1 MFKTPKFYRLHSPLN
16 KLDPTNRLKVADW
29 LIQLRAC
36 AGSACEGA
44 FSPPVTRSEF
54 RLHFN
59 LAGNGFWDE
68 LDGMSE
74 IEFFD
79 YLYTRYLRLY
89 KSQSAAIAAFIICN
103 VEWSKDASLARH
115 IRGTADAPGW
125 GETSDGLAIFTW
137 LKVHGSSD
145 DAASQELL
153 MFEWAVV
160 MCESRL
166 TKQGLARTQIIFK
179 LTQFAEEVIARLM
192 EILDIYERVPEQRSA
207 PVHVFVKVMVT
218 LLAEDVPLLRDWGSR
233 LAVDIQTG
241 NLSLTGSRSDWVG
254 KASIVIRAYLPARD
268 QAFTSIRTDQERAPG
283 ALHLQRGGPS
293 NARSATSGYPRAY
306 PTPNRSTTS
315 WSSDSAR
322 KAKSRPLFGLCTYCD
337 ARGCQNAADPE
348 AGKNTCSV
356 FGGCPCK
363 PGASADETQH
373 VDLCRAFLKASGS
386 KYHTPPYLK
395 GVACR
400 SNIWQHTKDVA
411 QSSCAPSA
419 STSRSRS
426 PASVV
431 TNLPDPVS
439 SARIGSENRLR
450 KVQFADDLE
459 QQDDPEE
466 EAPCHDKATV
476 DKCLGV
482 FNRLAVV
489 NRFDRGV
496 FNRSEDYASGSS
508 GDESPGHLVIMQG
521 GSSLVAPHD
530 YFIVE
535 EYNSWLQRLP
545 PGLGLGGRNSEEFK
559 VWRLAQRRVFNRGDQ
574 SSDSAPDHP
583 DGETL
588 TINTSALSECL
599 GTFDNLAVDNLAVV
613 NLYGKGATP
622 VGSALDGSML
632 CSALDGLGGSTLSSA
647 HDRSTLGSALD
658 GIGSSALGF
667 ALDGSSLGSTP
678 VSSALDGSMLCSAL
692 DRSTLGSVLDGVGS
706 SALGLALDGS
716 SLGTP
721 GIFSSFVTNIT
732 RPACRLATFVPHA
745 ARSTVGSFCAG
756 ALFVMLC
763 VPWTYHLSRSC
774 FALGCNVRDL
784 HMMRH
789 GTTLGSSLDGPT
801 LGSAL
806 NGSRLGTSLD
816 VLSSSRLSSVLD
828 GNSSSTLDGLDRLP
842 LSSALDGLAHEAL
855 DSVAPGGLTL
865 SSRCCASSG
874 YTISPAPALRSAATS
889 ATFT

>member
-1 MFKTPKFYRLHSPLN
+1 MSSTGSHMVAATWSIEPSEVYDMFKTPKFYRLHSPLN

-125 GETSDGLAIFTW
+125 GETSDGLALFTW

-179 LTQFAEEVIARLM
+179 LTQFAEEVIARLT

-207 PVHVFVKVMVT
+207 PVHVFIKVMVT

-419 STSRSRS
+419 STSRSCS

-431 TNLPDPVS
+431 TNLPDTVS
-439 SARIGSENRLR
+439 SARIGRENRLR
-450 KVQFADDLE
+450 KVKFADDLE

-482 FNRLAVV
+482 FNRLAAV
-489 NRFDRGV
+489 NRFDSGV
-496 FNRSEDYASGSS
+496 FNRTEGYASGSS

-530 YFIVE
+530 YFIAE
-535 EYNSWLQRLP
+535 QEYNAWLQNLP

-574 SSDSAPDHP
+574 RSDSAPDHP

-588 TINTSALSECL
+588 TINTSALGECL

-613 NLYGKGATP
+613 NLYGKGTTP

-632 CSALDGLGGSTLSSA
+632 CSTLDGLGGSTLSSAHNRSTLGSTLSSA
-647 HDRSTLGSALD
+647 HDRSTLGSALVAV
-658 GIGSSALGF
+658 GSSALGF
-667 ALDGSSLGSTP
+667 
-678 VSSALDGSMLCSAL
+678 
-692 DRSTLGSVLDGVGS
+692 
-706 SALGLALDGS
+706 ALDGS

-721 GIFSSFVTNIT
+721 GIFSSFVTNAT
-732 RPACRLATFVPHA
+732 RPARRLATFVPHA
-745 ARSTVGSFCAG
+745 ARSTVGSFFAG
-756 ALFVMLC
+756 ALFAMLC
-763 VPWTYHLSRSC
+763 VLWIYHLSRSC
-774 FALGCNVRDL
+774 SALGCNVRDL
-784 HMMRH
+784 HMMRY

-806 NGSRLGTSLD
+806 NGSRLDTSLD

-842 LSSALDGLAHEAL
+842 LSS
-855 DSVAPGGLTL
+855 
-865 SSRCCASSG
+865 SSAQ
-874 YTISPAPALRSAATS
+874 RSMTS
-889 ATFT
+889 ATRRLARRSTASPKH

>member
-1 MFKTPKFYRLHSPLN
+1 MVAATWSIEPSEVYDMFKTPKFYRLHSPLN

-419 STSRSRS
+419 STSRSCS

-431 TNLPDPVS
+431 TNLPDTVS
-439 SARIGSENRLR
+439 SARIGRENRLR
-450 KVQFADDLE
+450 KVKFADDLE

-482 FNRLAVV
+482 FNRLAAV
-489 NRFDRGV
+489 NLFDSGV
-496 FNRSEDYASGSS
+496 FNRTEGYASGSS

-530 YFIVE
+530 YFIAE
-535 EYNSWLQRLP
+535 QEYNAWLQNLP

-574 SSDSAPDHP
+574 SSDSAPNDP

-588 TINTSALSECL
+588 TINTSALGECL

-613 NLYGKGATP
+613 NFYGKGATP

-632 CSALDGLGGSTLSSA
+632 CSAHDRSTLGSALDGSMLSSA
-647 HDRSTLGSALD
+647 HDRSTLGSALNGIGSSALGFALD
-658 GIGSSALGF
+658 GSSLDGSSLGSTPVGSALDGSMLCSAHDGLGGSMPVRSALDGSMLSSAHDRSTLGSALNGIGSSALGF

-678 VSSALDGSMLCSAL
+678 VSLALDGSMLCSAL
-692 DRSTLGSVLDGVGS
+692 DRSTLGSALDGVGS
-706 SALGLALDGS
+706 SALGFALDGS

-721 GIFSSFVTNIT
+721 GIFSSFVTNAT
-732 RPACRLATFVPHA
+732 RPARRLATFVPHA

-756 ALFVMLC
+756 ALFAMLC
-763 VPWTYHLSRSC
+763 VLWIYHLS
-774 FALGCNVRDL
+774 
-784 HMMRH
+784 H
-789 GTTLGSSLDGPT
+789 T
-801 LGSAL
+801 
-806 NGSRLGTSLD
+806 
-816 VLSSSRLSSVLD
+816 
-828 GNSSSTLDGLDRLP
+828 
-842 LSSALDGLAHEAL
+842 
-855 DSVAPGGLTL
+855 
-865 SSRCCASSG
+865 
-874 YTISPAPALRSAATS
+874 PALRSAATS
-889 ATFT
+889 STFT

>member
-419 STSRSRS
+419 STSRSCS

-431 TNLPDPVS
+431 TNLPDTVS
-439 SARIGSENRLR
+439 SARIGRENRLR
-450 KVQFADDLE
+450 KVKFADDLE

-482 FNRLAVV
+482 FNRLAAV
-489 NRFDRGV
+489 NRFDSGV
-496 FNRSEDYASGSS
+496 FNRTEGYASGSS

-530 YFIVE
+530 YFIAE
-535 EYNSWLQRLP
+535 QEYNAWLQNLP

-574 SSDSAPDHP
+574 SSDSAPNDH
-583 DGETL
+583 DGKTL
-588 TINTSALSECL
+588 TINTSALGECL

-613 NLYGKGATP
+613 NFYGKGATP

-632 CSALDGLGGSTLSSA
+632 CSAHDRSTLGSALDGSMLSSA
-647 HDRSTLGSALD
+647 HDRSTLGSALN

-692 DRSTLGSVLDGVGS
+692 DRSTLGSALDGVGS
-706 SALGLALDGS
+706 SALGFALDGS

-721 GIFSSFVTNIT
+721 GIFSSFVTNVT
-732 RPACRLATFVPHA
+732 RPARRLATFVPHA
-745 ARSTVGSFCAG
+745 ARSTVGSFFAG
-756 ALFVMLC
+756 ALFAMLC
-763 VPWTYHLSRSC
+763 VLWIYHLSRSC
-774 FALGCNVRDL
+774 SALGCNVRDL
-784 HMMRH
+784 HMMRY

-842 LSSALDGLAHEAL
+842 LSS
-855 DSVAPGGLTL
+855 
-865 SSRCCASSG
+865 SSAQ
-874 YTISPAPALRSAATS
+874 RSMTS
-889 ATFT
+889 ATRRLARRSTASPKH